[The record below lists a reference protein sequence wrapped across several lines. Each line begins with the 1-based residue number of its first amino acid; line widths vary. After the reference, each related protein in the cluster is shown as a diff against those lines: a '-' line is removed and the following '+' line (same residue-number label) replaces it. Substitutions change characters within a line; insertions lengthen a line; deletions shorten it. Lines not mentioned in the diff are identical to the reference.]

1 MGNKFLNFYKENKT
15 LINYSLIFSLS
26 SIITTYFMISNSYI
40 VILSIP
46 LTLISLTSIY
56 YCIKHYKDYT
66 QEINIKKERERKQ
79 KIINEETKI
88 FQNLSFENKKTYL
101 LKNPESLIY
110 SNVKKYLKI
119 KEREKKQK
127 IINEE
132 TKIFQN
138 LSFEN
143 KKTYLLKNPKTLIY
157 LKVKN
162 YFEISEKVEKL
173 KKIIEIENELNK
185 KFDDQFYSEINILN
199 FKEKL
204 NLVLNCIEKH
214 SNREIYRGEKVLE
227 EKINFLTFFKVFNDD
242 LCNIKYKFQKPGL
255 FLSKNQI
262 KFDPNFSI
270 NNNFILKL
278 NEILK
283 ITENS
288 LFVFFDEEVYK
299 SSIRINRT
307 TKIIYMKD
315 LIVNHLINNY
325 EKILGKNKVI
335 NNLNHLYKKYKY
347 FTSFGGHIDFS
358 YIISKKFKI
367 TKQEKDWSY
376 YFHNKEKSSEI
387 NKLNPN
393 YTLKGEDVLNEIN
406 SILEK

>member
-1 MGNKFLNFYKENKT
+1 M
-15 LINYSLIFSLS
+15 INYSLIFSLS
-26 SIITTYFMISNSYI
+26 SIITTYFTISNSYI
-40 VILSIP
+40 LILSIP

-101 LKNPESLIY
+101 LKNP
-110 SNVKKYLKI
+110 
-119 KEREKKQK
+119 
-127 IINEE
+127 
-132 TKIFQN
+132 
-138 LSFEN
+138 
-143 KKTYLLKNPKTLIY
+143 KTLIY
-157 LKVKN
+157 LKVKS
-162 YFEISEKVEKL
+162 YFEISEKVEKVEKL
-173 KKIIEIENELNK
+173 KKLIEIENELNK

-270 NNNFILKL
+270 NNNFILKI

-299 SSIRINRT
+299 SSIRITRT

-347 FTSFGGHIDFS
+347 FTSIHIDLNS
-358 YIISKKFKI
+358 YFQKIKI
-367 TKQEKDWSY
+367 TKEEKDWSY

>member
-1 MGNKFLNFYKENKT
+1 MGNKFLNFYKEYKT
-15 LINYSLIFSLS
+15 LINYSLIFSLL
-26 SIITTYFMISNSYI
+26 SIITTYFTISNSYI
-40 VILSIP
+40 LILSIP

-66 QEINIKKERERKQ
+66 QEINIKKEIERKR

-101 LKNPESLIY
+101 LKNPDSLIY
-110 SNVKKYLKI
+110 SDVKKYFKI
-119 KEREKKQK
+119 SKK
-127 IINEE
+127 I
-132 TKIFQN
+132 
-138 LSFEN
+138 
-143 KKTYLLKNPKTLIY
+143 
-157 LKVKN
+157 
-162 YFEISEKVEKL
+162 EKL
-173 KKIIEIENELNK
+173 KKLIEIENELNK
-185 KFDDQFYSEINILN
+185 KFDDQFYSEINLLN
-199 FKEKL
+199 FTEKL
-204 NLVLNCIEKH
+204 NLVLNSIEKH

-242 LCNIKYKFQKPGL
+242 LCNMKYKFQKPGL
-255 FLSKNQI
+255 FFSKKQI

-299 SSIRINRT
+299 SSIRMDRT
-307 TKIIYMKD
+307 TEIIYLKD

-335 NNLNHLYKKYKY
+335 DNLNHLYKKYKY
-347 FTSFGGHIDFS
+347 FEDGGHVDFS
-358 YIISKKFKI
+358 YVISKNFKM
-367 TKQEKDWSY
+367 TKEEKDWGY

-387 NKLNPN
+387 NKLNHN
-393 YTLKGEDVLNEIN
+393 YTLKGEEVLNEIN
-406 SILEK
+406 SVLEK